1 MATTKLTLTV
11 KPDIVR
17 MAKEYAGKHGTSVS
31 ATFSRIIRAL
41 VATEKTRA
49 VDVPKGSALETLTGI
64 LKLPEGQTVDDLRLE
79 ALVEKFGLEEALKG
93 VK

>member
-17 MAKEYAGKHGTSVS
+17 MAKAYASKHGTSVS

-41 VATEKTRA
+41 VAAEKNWA
-49 VDVPKGSALETLTGI
+49 VNVPKGSALEILTGI
-64 LKLPEGQTVDDLRLE
+64 LKLPEGQSADDLRLE
-79 ALVEKFGLEEALKG
+79 ALAEKYG
-93 VK
+93 